1 MGFLK
6 TYKGGRLDLE
16 FYKGKATINF
26 EVEVFNDDDSEF
38 DLTVY
43 SAIYLKVFHKI
54 HGTLVL
60 TLDESD
66 GQISLYS
73 PADNFVIIDVSDS
86 ESDLRPKEYWY
97 ECYGVREDD
106 EQELIFF
113 GIFKVL

>member
-38 DLTVY
+38 DLT
-43 SAIYLKVFHKI
+43 IYDSIALKVFHKI
-54 HGTLVL
+54 HGTLVV

-66 GQISLYS
+66 GEISLYS
-73 PADNFVIIDVSDS
+73 PPDNFVIIDFSS
-86 ESDLRPKEYWY
+86 SYQLRPKEYWY
-97 ECYGVREDD
+97 ECFGVREDN
-106 EQELIFF
+106 EEELIFF
-113 GIFKVL
+113 GVFKVL

>member
-1 MGFLK
+1 MGYIK
-6 TYKGGRLDLE
+6 TYRGARLDLE
-16 FYKGKATINF
+16 FYKSKATINF
-26 EVEVFNDDDSEF
+26 PVEVFNDDESEF

-43 SAIYLKVFHKI
+43 WGIFLKVFHKI

-66 GQISLYS
+66 GQITLYS

-86 ESDLRPKEYWY
+86 ESLLRPKEYWY
-97 ECYGVREDD
+97 ECYGIREDD

-113 GIFKVL
+113 GVFKVL